1 MSRCGAYGTG
11 PQKIASSIAI
21 WRHFALAIEGLFHA
35 RKTRAL
41 RYIKP
46 QLICPSGWLFEFV
59 SSI

>member
-1 MSRCGAYGTG
+1 M
-11 PQKIASSIAI
+11 ASSIAI

-35 RKTRAL
+35 RLTRAL

-46 QLICPSGWLFEFV
+46 QLICPTGWLFEFV